1 MMTNIFKIMP
11 SALALAGVVAVFPA
25 TLLADGPT
33 AIAKAA
39 QHAGLAAG
47 SDNIGAVHTHLHHTL
62 NCLVGPGGEGFDE
75 DQANPCGADGG
86 AIPQTADAEMKG
98 KLVELA
104 AQVQGGIGNDDVA
117 AAKEVAMTVQ
127 AMLGSDG

>member
-1 MMTNIFKIMP
+1 MTKIFKTLA
-11 SALALAGVVAVFPA
+11 SAMALAGLATLMPT
-25 TLLADGPT
+25 TLLADGPA

-86 AIPQTADAEMKG
+86 AIPQTADADMKG

-117 AAKEVAMTVQ
+117 AAKEVAMSVQ
-127 AMLGSDG
+127 EMLASDG